1 MVLTGLNDR
10 PARMLDRALSFRD
23 ARANDAAELVEIAR
37 DTYIE
42 TSGQSYPAPDVRQYM
57 ESHFSLGAMQA
68 DIADPQTEIRVA
80 FAGRRMVGYCKLGA
94 VTLPG
99 EAEPLPSLQ
108 LHRIYVSR
116 ARQGVGVGRILLTWA
131 IERAR
136 QRGAK
141 SLWLRVSHGAR
152 FTIRVY
158 ESRGFQTMGE
168 APVQVGSS
176 TDTERMM
183 RLLLD

>member
-1 MVLTGLNDR
+1 M
-10 PARMLDRALSFRD
+10 DRALTFRD

-42 TSGQSYPAPDVRQYM
+42 TFGQSYQPGDIRQYI
-57 ESHFSLGAMQA
+57 ETHFSLDVMQT

-80 FAGRRMVGYCKLGA
+80 FAGRRMVAYCKLA
-94 VTLPG
+94 APTLPVT
-99 EAEPLPSLQ
+99 AEPAPALQ

-141 SLWLRVSHGAR
+141 SLWLAVWRANTFAIG
-152 FTIRVY
+152 VY
-158 ESRGFQTMGE
+158 ESRGFETMGD
-168 APVQVGSS
+168 AAIQVGSA
-176 TDTERMM
+176 TDTERLM
-183 RLLLD
+183 RKLLD

>member
-1 MVLTGLNDR
+1 
-10 PARMLDRALSFRD
+10 MLDRALSFRD
-23 ARANDAAELVEIAR
+23 ARANDAAELVDIAR

-42 TSGQSYPAPDVRQYM
+42 TFGQSYQPGDIRSYM
-57 ESHFSLGAMQA
+57 DAHFSLDAMQA

-99 EAEPLPSLQ
+99 EAEPAPALQ
-108 LHRIYVSR
+108 LHRIYVTR

-141 SLWLRVSHGAR
+141 SLWLSVWRGAR
-152 FTIRVY
+152 FAISVY
-158 ESRGFQTMGE
+158 ETRGFETMGE
-168 APVQVGSS
+168 VPVQIGST
-176 TDTERMM
+176 TDTERLM
-183 RLLLD
+183 RLRLT

>member
-1 MVLTGLNDR
+1 
-10 PARMLDRALSFRD
+10 MLDRALSFRD
-23 ARANDAAELVEIAR
+23 ARANDAAELVDIAR

-42 TSGQSYPAPDVRQYM
+42 TFGQSYQPGDIRLYM
-57 ESHFSLGAMQA
+57 ETHFSLDVMQA

-94 VTLPG
+94 VALP
-99 EAEPLPSLQ
+99 AETDPQPALQ

-141 SLWLRVSHGAR
+141 SLWLSVWRANTFAIG
-152 FTIRVY
+152 VY
-158 ESRGFQTMGE
+158 ESRGFETMGDVT
-168 APVQVGSS
+168 VQIGS
-176 TDTERMM
+176 TADTERLM
-183 RLLLD
+183 RLLLV

>member
-1 MVLTGLNDR
+1 
-10 PARMLDRALSFRD
+10 MLDRALSFRD
-23 ARANDAAELVEIAR
+23 ARENDAAELVDIAR

-42 TSGQSYPAPDVRQYM
+42 TFGQTYQPGDIRQYM
-57 ESHFSLGAMQA
+57 ESHFSLEAMRA

-94 VTLPG
+94 MNLPEDG
-99 EAEPLPSLQ
+99 DPRPALQ

-141 SLWLRVSHGAR
+141 SLWLSVWHGAQSA
-152 FTIRVY
+152 IRIY
-158 ESRGFQTMGE
+158 ESRGFEIIGDT
-168 APVQVGSS
+168 PIQVGSS
-176 TDTERMM
+176 FDTEQMM
-183 RLLLD
+183 RLVLE